1 MLTVMT
7 NPALE
12 LTADIENPALKEWAA
27 VNRALLEG
35 RQIIDLRKGGIR
47 EEGHRFRI
55 RALRF
60 WLYNSFEHQ
69 RPELLLPAASDLLD
83 AAVAAS
89 PPAGALR
96 FDGWAEIVES
106 AALTEPAQVEALAGL
121 HVWTPDYA
129 VQRFRWRPKAPLLV
143 LVLRAHR
150 LDEPIEAPLRAEYA
164 SCTSWVPMLDVPP
177 DPGALAST
185 PVLDDA
191 TFARR
196 VAELRAALPGVA
208 FETPSAAVGAGS
220 GR

>member
-1 MLTVMT
+1 MLATMT
-7 NPALE
+7 NVAQQVTSDL
-12 LTADIENPALKEWAA
+12 ENPALKEWAA

-35 RQIIDLRKGGIR
+35 RQVIDLRKGGIR

-60 WLYNSFEHQ
+60 WLYDSFEHQ

-89 PPAGALR
+89 PPAGSLR

-106 AALTEPAQVEALAGL
+106 AALTEPEQVEALEGL

-143 LVLRAHR
+143 LVLRVHR
-150 LDEPIEAPLRAEYA
+150 LHDTIEAPVRKEYA
-164 SCTSWVPMLDVPP
+164 SCTSWVPMLDLPR
-177 DPGALAST
+177 DPSTIAST
-185 PVLDDA
+185 PVLGDEA
-191 TFARR
+191 FASR
-196 VAELRAALPGVA
+196 VEALHAALPSVA
-208 FETPSAAVGAGS
+208 FAPPAVAVEAG
-220 GR
+220 

>member
-1 MLTVMT
+1 MLAAMT

-35 RQIIDLRKGGIR
+35 RQVIDLRKGGIR

-55 RALRF
+55 RATRF
-60 WLYNSFEHQ
+60 WLYDSFEHQ
-69 RPELLLPAASDLLD
+69 RPDLLLPAASDLLD

-89 PPAGALR
+89 PPAGMLR

-106 AALTEPAQVEALAGL
+106 AALTEPGQVEALDGL

-143 LVLRAHR
+143 LVLRVHR
-150 LDEPIEAPLRAEYA
+150 LDDPIEVPVRNEYA
-164 SCTSWVPMLDVPP
+164 SCTSWVPMLDLPP
-177 DPGALAST
+177 DPATIAST
-185 PVLDDA
+185 PVLDA
-191 TFARR
+191 AAFARR
-196 VAELRAALPGVA
+196 VDELRAALPGVE
-208 FETPSAAVGAGS
+208 FETPVVAVEAG
-220 GR
+220 

>member
-1 MLTVMT
+1 MLAPMT

-35 RQIIDLRKGGIR
+35 RQVIDLRKGGIR

-60 WLYNSFEHQ
+60 WLYDSFEHQ
-69 RPELLLPAASDLLD
+69 RPELLLPAASNLLD
-83 AAVAAS
+83 AAVAHS
-89 PPAGALR
+89 PPAGVLR
-96 FDGWAEIVES
+96 FEGWAGIVGS
-106 AALTEPAQVEALAGL
+106 AALTEPEHVEALEGL

-143 LVLRAHR
+143 LVLRVHR
-150 LDEPIEAPLRAEYA
+150 LDAPVEVPTRNEYA
-164 SCTSWVPMLDVPP
+164 SCTSWVPMLDLPP
-177 DPGALAST
+177 DPRALTSA

-191 TFARR
+191 AFARH
-196 VAELRAALPGVA
+196 VGDLHAALPGVEFVA
-208 FETPSAAVGAGS
+208 PRVAVGTG
-220 GR
+220 

>member
-1 MLTVMT
+1 MLTAMT
-7 NPALE
+7 NPALA

-35 RQIIDLRKGGIR
+35 RQIVDLRKGGIR

-55 RALRF
+55 RATRF
-60 WLYNSFEHQ
+60 WLYDSFEHQ

-83 AAVAAS
+83 AAVVAS
-89 PPAGALR
+89 PPAGTLR

-106 AALTEPAQVEALAGL
+106 AALTEPAQVEALDGL

-143 LVLRAHR
+143 LVLRVHR
-150 LDEPIEAPLRAEYA
+150 LDGPIEVPVRNEYA
-164 SCTSWVPMLDVPP
+164 SCTSWVPMLDLPP
-177 DPGALAST
+177 DPATIAST

-191 TFARR
+191 AFGRR
-196 VAELRAALPGVA
+196 VEELHAALPGVA
-208 FETPSAAVGAGS
+208 FETPTVAVEAG
-220 GR
+220 

>member
-1 MLTVMT
+1 MLASMT
-7 NPALE
+7 NPALQ

-35 RQIIDLRKGGIR
+35 RQVIDLRKGGIR

-60 WLYNSFEHQ
+60 WLYDSFEHQ
-69 RPELLLPAASDLLD
+69 RPELLLPAATDLLD

-89 PPAGALR
+89 PPAGTLR

-106 AALTEPAQVEALAGL
+106 ASLTEPEHVEALEGL

-143 LVLRAHR
+143 LVLRVHR
-150 LDEPIEAPLRAEYA
+150 LDDPIEAPVRSEYA
-164 SCTSWVPMLDVPP
+164 SCTSWVPMLDLPP
-177 DPGALAST
+177 DPTTIAST
-185 PVLDDA
+185 PVLDDDA
-191 TFARR
+191 FACH
-196 VAELRAALPGVA
+196 VDELHAALPGVEFA
-208 FETPSAAVGAGS
+208 APAVAVETG
-220 GR
+220 

>member
-1 MLTVMT
+1 MLAAMT

-27 VNRALLEG
+27 VNLALLDG
-35 RQIIDLRKGGIR
+35 RQVIDLRKGGIR

-55 RALRF
+55 RATRF
-60 WLYNSFEHQ
+60 WLYDSFEHQ
-69 RPELLLPAASDLLD
+69 RPELLVPAASDLLD

-89 PPAGALR
+89 PPAGTLR

-106 AALTEPAQVEALAGL
+106 AALTEPVQVEALDGL

-143 LVLRAHR
+143 LVLRVHR
-150 LDEPIEAPLRAEYA
+150 LGDAIEVPVRAEYA
-164 SCTSWVPMLDVPP
+164 SCTSWVPMLDLPP
-177 DPGALAST
+177 DPASIAST

-191 TFARR
+191 AFARR
-196 VAELRAALPGVA
+196 VEELRAALPGVE
-208 FETPSAAVGAGS
+208 FEAPAVAVEAG
-220 GR
+220 

>member
-1 MLTVMT
+1 MLAAMT

-35 RQIIDLRKGGIR
+35 RQVIDLRKGGIR

-60 WLYNSFEHQ
+60 WLYDSFEHQ
-69 RPELLLPAASDLLD
+69 RPELLIPAASDLLD

-89 PPAGALR
+89 PPAGRLR

-106 AALTEPAQVEALAGL
+106 AALTEPEHVEALEGL

-143 LVLRAHR
+143 LVLRVHR
-150 LDEPIEAPLRAEYA
+150 LDDPIEAPLRNEYA
-164 SCTSWVPMLDVPP
+164 SCTSWVPMLDLPP

-185 PVLDDA
+185 PVLDDD
-191 TFARR
+191 TFASR
-196 VAELRAALPGVA
+196 VEALHAALPGVA
-208 FETPSAAVGAGS
+208 FAPPAVAVEAG
-220 GR
+220 

>member
-1 MLTVMT
+1 MLAAMA

-12 LTADIENPALKEWAA
+12 LTTDIENPALKEWAA
-27 VNRALLEG
+27 VNRALLDG
-35 RQIIDLRKGGIR
+35 RQVIDLRKGGIR

-55 RALRF
+55 RATRF

-83 AAVAAS
+83 TAIAAS
-89 PPAGALR
+89 PPAGTLR

-106 AALTEPAQVEALAGL
+106 AALTEPAQVEALNGL

-143 LVLRAHR
+143 LVLRVHR
-150 LDEPIEAPLRAEYA
+150 LDAPIEVPVRPGYA
-164 SCTSWVPMLDVPP
+164 SCTSWVPMLDLPP
-177 DPGALAST
+177 DPVAVAST

-191 TFARR
+191 AFARR
-196 VAELRAALPGVA
+196 VEELRAALPGVE
-208 FETPSAAVGAGS
+208 FETPAVAVEAG
-220 GR
+220 

>member
-1 MLTVMT
+1 MLLVMA

-60 WLYNSFEHQ
+60 WLYDSFEHQ
-69 RPELLLPAASDLLD
+69 RAELLLPAASDLLD
-83 AAVAAS
+83 AAVVAS
-89 PPAGALR
+89 PPAGRLR

-106 AALTEPAQVEALAGL
+106 AALTEPGQVEALHGL
-121 HVWTPDYA
+121 HIWTPDYA

-143 LVLRAHR
+143 LVLRVHR
-150 LDEPIEAPLRAEYA
+150 LDEPIEAPLRSEYA

-185 PVLDDA
+185 PVLDDVA
-191 TFARR
+191 FARR
-196 VAELRAALPGVA
+196 VEELHAALPGVG
-208 FETPSAAVGAGS
+208 FEAPSAPGEAGAG
-220 GR
+220 R